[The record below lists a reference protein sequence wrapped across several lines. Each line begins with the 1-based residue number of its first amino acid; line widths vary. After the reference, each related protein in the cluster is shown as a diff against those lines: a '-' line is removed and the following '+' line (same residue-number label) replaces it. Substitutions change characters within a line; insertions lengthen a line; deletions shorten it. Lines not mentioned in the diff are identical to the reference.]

1 MIKPIVDIDI
11 NNIFYQLHLVAK
23 EECKD
28 PQIPVYNTGID
39 EANKTFIGA
48 GEFYIIAYSS
58 DPDSLSAPGIDKT
71 KALDEIKK
79 YVGEFSG
86 RDVASSIVDKDL
98 IPIQHGQRIKA
109 QRSSSDDSDS
119 SEVNETISYDYSLL
133 ARLFGDSGDEV
144 MQEAS
149 SGSSSGSGS
158 GSGSSSSSSSSGS
171 RSGSSGSGSSGSGS
185 SSVSSDIIVGY
196 MLPYLVNIAG
206 QKVQP
211 AKNSLERFMDHVK
224 DLGVSAFF
232 DGIPFLVSKIASAI
246 GGLKIG
252 TDSMSVS
259 TTGINKVISKGIE
272 KGVKG
277 IEKGVKGIENAIN
290 RRKLDVDQA
299 VSAIRSQFD
308 DDYKNNSA
316 RISIDSRSNLE
327 TRLRQQKKFNNK
339 IAGKLRTG
347 SDMVITIIVKS
358 TDTNYPKYNK
368 SNLAETITKA
378 FQSIDKK
385 NGLGIS
391 GKFSKENLI
400 KIGGYSTR
408 TVRVQTK
415 NTLTFESAKQI
426 EDHIIQ
432 LLFEA
437 AKPSNPSLKIDNSD
451 ITDLYVFFHKNLK
464 KEEQKK
470 SSSKSK

>member
-1 MIKPIVDIDI
+1 MIKPIVDIDV

-28 PQIPVYNTGID
+28 PQIPVYNTGVD

-79 YVGEFSG
+79 YINAFSG
-86 RDVASSIVDKDL
+86 KDVADSIVDKDL
-98 IPIQHGQRIKA
+98 IPIQHGQQIKA

-149 SGSSSGSGS
+149 SGSGSSG
-158 GSGSSSSSSSSGS
+158 SSGS
-171 RSGSSGSGSSGSGS
+171 RSGSRSGSGGSGSSGSSSSSGS
-185 SSVSSDIIVGY
+185 SDLIVGY
-196 MLPYLVNIAG
+196 MLPYLVNITG

-211 AKNSLERFMDHVK
+211 AKSSLERFTDHVK

-232 DGIPFLVSKIASAI
+232 DGIPFIVSKVASGI
-246 GGLKIG
+246 GGLRIG
-252 TDSMSVS
+252 SDSMSVN
-259 TTGINKVISKGIE
+259 TNVINKAISKGVE
-272 KGVKG
+272 KGM
-277 IEKGVKGIENAIN
+277 KGVQKGVQNAIN

-316 RISIDSRSNLE
+316 RISTDSRSNLE

-385 NGLGIS
+385 NGLGIG

-437 AKPSNPSLKIDNSD
+437 ATPPNPPNPSPKIDNSD

>member
-79 YVGEFSG
+79 YVSEFSG
-86 RDVASSIVDKDL
+86 RDVAASIVDKDL
-98 IPIQHGQRIKA
+98 IPIQHGQQIKA

-149 SGSSSGSGS
+149 SGSGSGS
-158 GSGSSSSSSSSGS
+158 GSGSSSSSSRSGS
-171 RSGSSGSGSSGSGS
+171 RSSGSGSSGSGS

-252 TDSMSVS
+252 SDSMSVS
-259 TTGINKVISKGIE
+259 TTGINKVISKG
-272 KGVKG
+272 V
-277 IEKGVKGIENAIN
+277 EKGVKGIENAIN

-385 NGLGIS
+385 NGFGIS

-437 AKPSNPSLKIDNSD
+437 AKPSNPSPKIDNSD

>member
-39 EANKTFIGA
+39 EVNKTFIGA

-58 DPDSLSAPGIDKT
+58 DPDDLSAPGIDKT
-71 KALDEIKK
+71 KALEEIKK
-79 YVGEFSG
+79 YVNEFSG
-86 RDVASSIVDKDL
+86 KDVADSIVDKDL
-98 IPIQHGQRIKA
+98 IPIEHGQSIRGR
-109 QRSSSDDSDS
+109 QSSSDDNDS

-133 ARLFGDSGDEV
+133 ASLFGDGGDEV

-149 SGSSSGSGS
+149 SN
-158 GSGSSSSSSSSGS
+158 SSSSSI
-171 RSGSSGSGSSGSGS
+171 
-185 SSVSSDIIVGY
+185 VVGY
-196 MLPYLVNIAG
+196 ILPYLVNIAG

-211 AKNSLERFMDHVK
+211 AKSSLERFGDYVK

-232 DGIPFLVSKIASAI
+232 DGIPSLISKVANAI

-252 TDSMSVS
+252 SDSMSVS
-259 TTGINKVISKGIE
+259 TTNINKAISKG
-272 KGVKG
+272 V
-277 IEKGVKGIENAIN
+277 EKGVKGIENAIN
-290 RRKLDVDQA
+290 RRKLDVDQV

-316 RISIDSRSNLE
+316 RINTDSRSNLE

-339 IAGKLRTG
+339 ISDKLRSG
-347 SDMVITIIVKS
+347 SDTVITIIVKS
-358 TDTNYPKYNK
+358 SDTNYPKYSK

-378 FQSIDKK
+378 FQSLDKK
-385 NGLGIS
+385 NGWGIS
-391 GKFSKENLI
+391 GKFGEENLI

-408 TVRVQTK
+408 TVKVQTK
-415 NTLTFESAKQI
+415 NTLTFESAKSI
-426 EDHIIQ
+426 EDSIIW

-437 AKPSNPSLKIDNSD
+437 KD
-451 ITDLYVFFHKNLK
+451 
-464 KEEQKK
+464 
-470 SSSKSK
+470 SSKTFEQYCNDIAELVFNAVDKSLLWRKLLNDAKLTDDDVKTKETP

>member
-39 EANKTFIGA
+39 EVNKTFIGA

-58 DPDSLSAPGIDKT
+58 DPDDLSAPGIDKT
-71 KALDEIKK
+71 KALEEIKK
-79 YVGEFSG
+79 YVNEFSG
-86 RDVASSIVDKDL
+86 KDVADSIADKDL
-98 IPIQHGQRIKA
+98 IPIEHGQSIRGR
-109 QRSSSDDSDS
+109 QSSSDDYDF

-133 ARLFGDSGDEV
+133 ASLFGDSGDEV

-149 SGSSSGSGS
+149 SGSDSSSS
-158 GSGSSSSSSSSGS
+158 NFSSSSSSSSI
-171 RSGSSGSGSSGSGS
+171 
-185 SSVSSDIIVGY
+185 VVGY

-211 AKNSLERFMDHVK
+211 AKSSLERFGDYVK

-232 DGIPFLVSKIASAI
+232 DGIPSLISKVANAI

-252 TDSMSVS
+252 SDSMSVS
-259 TTGINKVISKGIE
+259 TTNINKAISKG
-272 KGVKG
+272 V
-277 IEKGVKGIENAIN
+277 EKGVKGIENAIN

-316 RISIDSRSNLE
+316 RINTDSRSNLE

-339 IAGKLRTG
+339 ISDKLRSG
-347 SDMVITIIVKS
+347 SDTVITIIVKS
-358 TDTNYPKYNK
+358 SDTNYPKYSK

-378 FQSIDKK
+378 FQSLDKK
-385 NGLGIS
+385 NGCGIS
-391 GKFSKENLI
+391 GKFGEENLI

-408 TVRVQTK
+408 TVKVQTK
-415 NTLTFESAKQI
+415 NTLTFESVKSI
-426 EDHIIQ
+426 EDGIIWM
-432 LLFEA
+432 LFEA
-437 AKPSNPSLKIDNSD
+437 KGTPKSFDQYCNDIAELVFNAVDKPLLWKKLLNDTKL
-451 ITDLYVFFHKNLK
+451 TDDDVKTK
-464 KEEQKK
+464 ATP
-470 SSSKSK
+470 

>member
-28 PQIPVYNTGID
+28 PQIPVYNTGVD

-79 YVGEFSG
+79 YVNAFSG
-86 RDVASSIVDKDL
+86 KDVADSIVDKDL
-98 IPIQHGQRIKA
+98 IPIQHGQQIKA

-149 SGSSSGSGS
+149 SGSGSGS
-158 GSGSSSSSSSSGS
+158 RSGS
-171 RSGSSGSGSSGSGS
+171 RSGSSGSGSSGSSSSSGS
-185 SSVSSDIIVGY
+185 SDLIVGY
-196 MLPYLVNIAG
+196 MLPYLVNITG

-211 AKNSLERFMDHVK
+211 AKSSLERFTDHVK

-232 DGIPFLVSKIASAI
+232 DGIPFIVSKVASGI
-246 GGLKIG
+246 GGLRIG
-252 TDSMSVS
+252 SDSMSVN
-259 TTGINKVISKGIE
+259 TNVINKAISKGVE
-272 KGVKG
+272 KGM
-277 IEKGVKGIENAIN
+277 KGVQKGVQNAIN

-316 RISIDSRSNLE
+316 RISTDSRSNLE

-339 IAGKLRTG
+339 ISGKLRAG
-347 SDMVITIIVKS
+347 SDTVITIIVKS
-358 TDTNYPKYNK
+358 SDTNYPKYNK

-437 AKPSNPSLKIDNSD
+437 ATPPNSSPKIDNSD